1 MINNKGRKLPFIV
14 IVNIYYTK
22 VDKMNFS
29 EVLKSKPHNPHYLNR
44 YIKFIATRAQIT
56 IHETHH
62 ICPKAKDL
70 FPEYADLKSHKWNSI
85 GLSYREHILAHVML
99 WKAYGG
105 SQALA
110 LQCMLKNFTNNTNT
124 LYTFRR
130 VPTCMVMRYFEQCK
144 TEANVKRKEYNKGK
158 STYKDSSGNKYFLH
172 KDDPLV
178 QELNLVGN
186 NTGLKMTAESKQSM
200 SDSKLPNKKVK
211 IYFLDNMKRV
221 TLRSEECIEMVAQ
234 GWTYS
239 LTLEDRQYIKQEANK
254 KVSSKLKNKSNYATP
269 DGMYYGKLS
278 KDDPL
283 IQELKLKPYITD
295 GMKTAN
301 KTNVKYAIE
310 ANIGTFIYN
319 NGIEEAKFTEDPE
332 DKSWKRGRLPR
343 TTEHDNNQK
352 RAASSAN
359 ANTIYWNNGVKMKR
373 FKKGVI
379 PDGEEWVKGM
389 LPRKP
394 KF

>member
-1 MINNKGRKLPFIV
+1 
-14 IVNIYYTK
+14 
-22 VDKMNFS
+22 MNFS

-44 YIKFIATRAQIT
+44 YIKFISSRIQTDGR
-56 IHETHH
+56 EVHH

-70 FPEYADLKSHKWNSI
+70 FPEYTDLKVHNWNSVK
-85 GLSYREHILAHVML
+85 LSYREHILAHVML

-105 SQALA
+105 SQLSALHY
-110 LQCMLKNFTNNTNT
+110 MLSVQNSDTSYSDRTI
-124 LYTFRR
+124 
-130 VPTCMVMRYFEQCK
+130 PTAYLIRYIAK
-144 TEANVKRKEYNKGK
+144 IKEEFYISRKGK

-186 NTGLKMTAESKQSM
+186 NTGLKMTTESKQSM

-221 TLRSEECIEMVAQ
+221 ALRSEECIEMVAQ

-269 DGMYYGKLS
+269 DGIYYGKLS

-352 RAASSAN
+352 RAASIAN